1 MEYTTERGVPIE
13 VRPVP
18 LLLDKIRQAHPEPPA
33 PTYTEHLAGGA
44 VQDVTITPAMAEAWR
59 TQDPDGWALHAD
71 AWAAYQAAVDKRTEV
86 LNDVLWR
93 AVMAKAV
100 VVEVPSGGDW
110 EREQASYGI
119 TVPSNPTERKA
130 HYIWTEVIGGT
141 KDILRI
147 MALAAGANLT
157 EEQVADAE
165 ASFWDTLQRPGTQ

>member
-1 MEYTTERGVPIE
+1 MEYTTERGVTIE

-18 LLLDKIRQAHPEPPA
+18 LLLDKIRQAHPEPAA
-33 PTYTEHLAGGA
+33 PTYTEHLAGGE
-44 VQDVTITPAMAEAWR
+44 VQEVPLTPATARAWQER
-59 TQDPDGWALHAD
+59 DPDGWAPHAG
-71 AWAAYQAAVDKRTEV
+71 AWAAYEAAMDARTKA

-100 VVEVPSGGDW
+100 VVEMPAGDAW
-110 EREQASYGI
+110 VREQESFGL
-119 TVPSNPTERKA
+119 TVPTGAAERKA

-157 EEQVADAE
+157 EEQVSEAE